1 MKYTSSSS
9 LAIIAYAAFA
19 SNAYSVD
26 ASGAFVSSSS
36 VCTPNRM
43 TSPSSSAS
51 ASALSSPLAASIQYE
66 EQVLEDLDTSI
77 RLAEEAIRLGEEAI
91 ESSNSVH
98 QQRVDLELNF
108 KADAAEPENLKD
120 LLRETQ
126 SKALPFL
133 KRPQALDGTMP
144 GDVGFDPLGLAKN
157 AKLLGIFREAE
168 VKHSR
173 LAMLAAAG
181 WPLSEL
187 LDNKIATLLNLT
199 PALDTMG
206 RAPIPSSNWSAN
218 VNFESIPD
226 IYWIGVAALA
236 SAVELLGT
244 EKWMGKEPDYK
255 FAGCLGFD
263 PLGFYPKDNDPQ
275 GQKRMQTAEIKHG
288 RTAMMAVAGY
298 YIQEHLTGL
307 PLIGPALSHFFS

>member
-1 MKYTSSSS
+1 M
-9 LAIIAYAAFA
+9 A
-19 SNAYSVD
+19 
-26 ASGAFVSSSS
+26 
-36 VCTPNRM
+36 
-43 TSPSSSAS
+43 SAS
-51 ASALSSPLAASIQYE
+51 ASALSSPPLAASIQYE
-66 EQVLEDLDTSI
+66 EQVLEDLDNSI

-91 ESSNSVH
+91 ESSNSNAVH
-98 QQRVDLELNF
+98 QQRADLELNF
-108 KADAAEPENLKD
+108 EADAAASAATAAPVEPENLKD

-133 KRPQALDGTMP
+133 KRPEYLDGSMP
-144 GDVGFDPLGLAKN
+144 GDVGFDPLGFAKN
-157 AKLLGIFREAE
+157 KKLLGIFREAE

-187 LDNKIATLLNLT
+187 LDKKIAALLNLT

-206 RAPIPSSNWSAN
+206 RAPIPSSSWSAN
-218 VNFESIPD
+218 VNFENIPD

-263 PLGFYPKDNDPQ
+263 PLGFYPEDNDPQ

-307 PLIGPALSHFFS
+307 PLIGPAISHFFS